1 MTSAVIDQ
9 EVSSTFTPS
18 SQGNQLPARLFSKQ
32 SQALIYNYKEAAVQR
47 MLDFDNVSQR
57 DTPSVAGLIH
67 PGSDGGFYKAFFGFK
82 ELVIPVFN
90 SVKEA
95 CQACPNADVFLNFAS
110 HRSAF
115 GSSVKAIQEPTLRT
129 IVIIA
134 EGMPENEARSLISM
148 AKKNGKVII
157 GPATVGGI
165 QAGAF
170 KIGNTAGTI
179 DNILACKLYRSGSVG
194 FVSKSGGLS
203 NEMYNVLSRT
213 TDGIYEGIAIGGDA
227 FPGSTLTDHVTRFE
241 KLPEVKMIVILGEL
255 GGWDEYGVV
264 DALKRGEITKPVCAW
279 VSGTV
284 AKIFPTEVQFGHA
297 GAKSG
302 GESES
307 AEMKNKALKEAGAI
321 VPQSFEDFSNAISQ
335 TYNKLVAAGHVKP
348 VEEPTPPELPL
359 DFKTAVKAGK
369 VRKPTSIISTIC
381 DDRGEELTYAGVPIS
396 TICDEQYC
404 VGDVIGLL
412 WFKRRLP
419 EYASKFIE
427 MCLKLVADHGPCVSG
442 AHNTIVAARA
452 GKDLVSSLVSG
463 LLTIGPRFGGAID
476 DSARC
481 FKDAHDRKLSAE
493 QFVEGMKQKGK
504 RIPGIGHLIKSA
516 DDIDK
521 RVLLLKDYAKKH
533 FSSSSYLEY
542 ALEVEKYTLQKANN
556 LILNVDGCIG
566 VLFLDLLHSCGL
578 FKKEEIEEI
587 VNVGYL
593 NGFFIVGRSIGL
605 IGHALD
611 QKRMKQPL
619 YRHPWEDVLYDTTPA
634 DY

>member
-1 MTSAVIDQ
+1 MET
-9 EVSSTFTPS
+9 TPS
-18 SQGNQLPARLFSKQ
+18 YSLPARLFTKQ

-82 ELVIPVFN
+82 ELVIPVYN
-90 SVKEA
+90 SISEA
-95 CQACPNADVFLNFAS
+95 CKSNPNADVFLNFAS
-110 HRSAF
+110 HRSAYQ
-115 GSSVKAIQEPTLRT
+115 SSLKALNEPTIRT

-134 EGMPENEARSLISM
+134 EGVPENEARSLISI
-148 AKKNGKVII
+148 AKKNNKVII

-203 NEMYNVLSRT
+203 NEMYNVLSRN

-227 FPGSTLTDHVTRFE
+227 FPGSTLTDHVLRFE
-241 KLPEVKMIVILGEL
+241 KLPEVKMIVVLGEL

-264 DALKRGEITKPVCAW
+264 DALRRGEITKPICAW

-302 GESES
+302 GETES
-307 AEMKNKALKEAGAI
+307 ADAKNSALKKAGAI
-321 VPQSFEDFSNAISQ
+321 VPNSFEDFSEVIAK
-335 TYNKLVAAGHVKP
+335 TYQKLESEGLVKKI
-348 VEEPTPPELPL
+348 EEPTPPELPL
-359 DFKTAVKAGK
+359 DFKTAVKTGK

-396 TICDEQYC
+396 TVCQEQYC
-404 VGDVIGLL
+404 IGDVIGLL
-412 WFKRRLP
+412 WFKKKFP
-419 EYASKFIE
+419 PYASKFVE
-427 MCLKLVADHGPCVSG
+427 MCLKLVSDHGPCVSG

-481 FKDAHDRKLSAE
+481 FKDAYDRSLSAE
-493 QFVEGMKQKGK
+493 QFVEGMKSKGK

-521 RVLLLKDYAKKH
+521 RVVILKEYAKKH
-533 FSSSSYLEY
+533 FSSSNYLEY

-566 VLFLDLLHSCGL
+566 VLFLDLLHSSGL
-578 FKKEEIEEI
+578 FSPEEIKEI
-587 VNVGYL
+587 IDVGYL

-611 QKRMKQPL
+611 QKRMRQPL
-619 YRHPWEDVLYDTTPA
+619 YRHPWEDVLYDV
-634 DY
+634 

>member
-1 MTSAVIDQ
+1 MTNSNFNHG
-9 EVSSTFTPS
+9 SHGS
-18 SQGNQLPARLFSKQ
+18 NLPARLFTKQ

-57 DTPSVAGLIH
+57 DTPSVGGLIH
-67 PGSDGGFYKAFFGFK
+67 PGSDGGMYKAFFGFK
-82 ELVIPVFN
+82 ELVIPVYN
-90 SVKEA
+90 SISEA
-95 CQACPNADVFLNFAS
+95 CQQCPNADVFLNFAS
-110 HRSAF
+110 HRSAYQ
-115 GSSVKAIQEPTLRT
+115 SSLLALREPSIQTV
-129 IVIIA
+129 VIIA
-134 EGMPENEARSLISM
+134 EGVPENEARSLISV
-148 AKKNGKVII
+148 AKKLGKVII

-165 QAGAF
+165 QAGCF

-179 DNILACKLYRSGSVG
+179 DNIMACKLYRSGSVG

-203 NEMYNVLSRT
+203 NEMYNVLSRC

-227 FPGSTLTDHVTRFE
+227 FPGSTLTDHALRYE

-255 GGWDEYGVV
+255 GGWDEYGIV
-264 DALKRGEITKPVCAW
+264 DALKRGEITKPICAW

-307 AEMKNKALKEAGAI
+307 ADAKNNALREAGAV
-321 VPQSFEDFSNAISQ
+321 VPTSFEDFSNVIAA
-335 TYNKLVAAGHVKP
+335 TYAKLEVKGLVKP

-381 DDRGEELTYAGVPIS
+381 DDRGDELSYAGVPIS
-396 TICDEQYC
+396 EVCKEQYNM
-404 VGDVIGLL
+404 GDVIGLL
-412 WFKRRLP
+412 WFKRKLP
-419 EYASKFIE
+419 PYASKFFE

-476 DSARC
+476 DSARV
-481 FKDAHDRKLSAE
+481 FQDAVDNNLQPS
-493 QFVEGMKQKGK
+493 QFVEGMKSKGK

-516 DDIDK
+516 DEIDK
-521 RVLLLKDYAKKH
+521 RVVLLKDYAFTH
-533 FSSSSYLEY
+533 FSSTKYLEY

-566 VLFLDLLHSCGL
+566 VLFLDLLHSSGL
-578 FKKEEIEEI
+578 FTQHEIKDI
-587 VNVGYL
+587 IDVGYL
-593 NGFFIVGRSIGL
+593 NGFFIVGRSVGL

-611 QKRMKQPL
+611 QRRNKQGL
-619 YRHPWEDVLYDTTPA
+619 YRHQADDVHYAL
-634 DY
+634 

>member
-1 MTSAVIDQ
+1 MTNSNLNH
-9 EVSSTFTPS
+9 
-18 SQGNQLPARLFSKQ
+18 GNHGSNLPARLFTKQ

-57 DTPSVAGLIH
+57 DTPSVGGLIH
-67 PGSDGGFYKAFFGFK
+67 PGSDGGMYKAFFGFK
-82 ELVIPVFN
+82 ELVIPVYN
-90 SVKEA
+90 SVSEA
-95 CQACPNADVFLNFAS
+95 CQQCPNADVFLNFAS
-110 HRSAF
+110 HRSAYQ
-115 GSSVKAIQEPTLRT
+115 SSLLALREPSIQTV
-129 IVIIA
+129 VIIA
-134 EGMPENEARSLISM
+134 EGVPENEARSLISI
-148 AKKNGKVII
+148 AKKLGKVII

-165 QAGAF
+165 QAGSF

-179 DNILACKLYRSGSVG
+179 DNIMACKLYRSGSVG

-203 NEMYNVLSRT
+203 NEMYNVLSRC

-227 FPGSTLTDHVTRFE
+227 FPGSTLTDHALRYE

-255 GGWDEYGVV
+255 GGWDEYGIVE
-264 DALKRGEITKPVCAW
+264 ALKRGEITKPICAW

-302 GESES
+302 GETES
-307 AEMKNKALKEAGAI
+307 ADAKNKALRDAGAV
-321 VPQSFEDFSNAISQ
+321 VPSSFEDFSNVIAA
-335 TYNKLVAAGHVKP
+335 TYAKLQSKGLVKP

-381 DDRGEELTYAGVPIS
+381 DDRGDELSYAGVPIS
-396 TICDEQYC
+396 EVCKEQYNM
-404 VGDVIGLL
+404 GDVIGLL
-412 WFKRRLP
+412 WFKRKLP
-419 EYASKFIE
+419 PYASKFFE

-476 DSARC
+476 DSARV
-481 FKDAHDRKLSAE
+481 FQDAVDNNLQPS
-493 QFVEGMKQKGK
+493 QFVEGMKSKGK

-516 DDIDK
+516 DEIDK
-521 RVLLLKDYAKKH
+521 RVVLLKDYAFTH
-533 FSSSSYLEY
+533 FSSTKYLEY

-566 VLFLDLLHSCGL
+566 VLFLDLLHSSGL
-578 FKKEEIEEI
+578 FTQQEIKDI
-587 VNVGYL
+587 IDVGYL
-593 NGFFIVGRSIGL
+593 NGFFIVGRSVGL

-611 QKRMKQPL
+611 QRRNKQGL
-619 YRHPWEDVLYDTTPA
+619 YRHQADDVHYAL
-634 DY
+634 

>member
-1 MTSAVIDQ
+1 MT
-9 EVSSTFTPS
+9 
-18 SQGNQLPARLFSKQ
+18 LPARLFTKQ

-67 PGSDGGFYKAFFGFK
+67 PGAEGGFYKAFFGFK

-90 SVKEA
+90 SISEA
-95 CQACPNADVFLNFAS
+95 CKQNPTADVFLNFAS
-110 HRSAF
+110 HRSAYQ
-115 GSSVKAIQEPTLRT
+115 SSMIALKEPSIRT
-129 IVIIA
+129 VVIIA
-134 EGMPENEARSLISM
+134 EGVPENEARSLLAM

-165 QAGAF
+165 QAGCF

-203 NEMYNVLSRT
+203 NEMYNVLSRC
-213 TDGIYEGIAIGGDA
+213 TDGIYEGIAIGGDS
-227 FPGSTLTDHVTRFE
+227 FPGSTLTDHVLRYE
-241 KLPEVKMIVILGEL
+241 KLPEVKMIVVLGEL
-255 GGWDEYGVV
+255 GGWDEYGIV
-264 DALKRGEITKPVCAW
+264 DALKRGEITKPICCW

-302 GESES
+302 GETES
-307 AEMKNKALKEAGAI
+307 ADAKNNALKKAGAV
-321 VPQSFEDFSNAISQ
+321 VPASFEDFANVIAE
-335 TYNKLVAAGHVKP
+335 TYAKLEASGLVKP

-381 DDRGEELTYAGVPIS
+381 DDRGDELTYNGVAIS
-396 TICDEQYC
+396 EVCKEEY
-404 VGDVIGLL
+404 VLGDVIGLL
-412 WFKRRLP
+412 WFKRKLP
-419 EYASKFIE
+419 SYASRFIE

-476 DSARC
+476 DSARV
-481 FKDAHDRKLSAE
+481 FKDAVEKNLTPE
-493 QFVEGMKQKGK
+493 QFVEGMKSKGK

-516 DDIDK
+516 DDSDK
-521 RVLLLKDYAKKH
+521 RVVILKEYAKTH
-533 FSSSSYLEY
+533 FTSSRYLEY

-566 VLFLDLLHSCGL
+566 VLFLDLLHSCSL
-578 FKKEEIEEI
+578 FSKEEIKEI
-587 VNVGYL
+587 IDVGYL
-593 NGFFIVGRSIGL
+593 NGFFVVGRSIGL

-611 QKRMKQPL
+611 QKRMRQPL
-619 YRHPWEDVLYDTTPA
+619 YRHPWEDVLYA
-634 DY
+634 D

>member
-1 MTSAVIDQ
+1 MNSNTS
-9 EVSSTFTPS
+9 TPRS
-18 SQGNQLPARLFSKQ
+18 EGLPARLFTKQ
-32 SQALIYNYKEAAVQR
+32 TQALIYNYKEAAVQR
-47 MLDFDNVSQR
+47 MLDFDNVAQR
-57 DTPSVAGLIH
+57 DIPSVAGLIH
-67 PGSDGGFYKAFFGFK
+67 PGSDAGFYKAFFGFK
-82 ELVIPVFN
+82 ELVIPVYN
-90 SVKEA
+90 SIEDA
-95 CQACPNADVFLNFAS
+95 CAECPNADVFLNFAS
-110 HRSAF
+110 HRSAYA
-115 GSSVKAIQEPTLRT
+115 SSAKALAQPSIRT
-129 IVIIA
+129 CVIIA
-134 EGMPENEARSLISM
+134 EGMPENEARSLISI
-148 AKKNGKVII
+148 AKKANKVII

-179 DNILACKLYRSGSVG
+179 ENILACKLYRSGSVG

-203 NEMYNVLSRT
+203 NEMYNVLSKT

-227 FPGSTLTDHVTRFE
+227 FPGSTLADHALRFE
-241 KLPEVKMIVILGEL
+241 KLLEVKMIVVLGEL
-255 GGWDEYGVV
+255 GGWDEYGIVE
-264 DALKRGEITKPVCAW
+264 ALKKGQITKPVCAW

-302 GESES
+302 GDSES
-307 AEMKNKALKEAGAI
+307 AEFKNKALKDAGAI
-321 VPQSFEDFSNAISQ
+321 VPTSFEDFATVISE
-335 TYNKLVAAGHVKP
+335 TYAKLVAAGHVKS
-348 VEEPTPPELPL
+348 VQEPTPPELPL

-381 DDRGEELTYAGVPIS
+381 DDRGEELTYNGVPIS
-396 TICDEQYC
+396 TVCEEQYNI
-404 VGDVIGLL
+404 GDVIGLL
-412 WFKRRLP
+412 WFKRRFP
-419 EYASKFIE
+419 AYASKFIE
-427 MCLKLVADHGPCVSG
+427 MCIKLVADHGPCVSG

-476 DSARC
+476 DSARF
-481 FKDAHDRKLSAE
+481 FKDAYDRKLSPAE
-493 QFVEGMKQKGK
+493 FVEGMKAKGK

-521 RVLLLKDYAKKH
+521 RVILLKDYAKKH
-533 FSSSSYLEY
+533 FTSSNYLEY

-587 VNVGYL
+587 VQVGYL

-611 QKRMKQPL
+611 QKRMRQPL
-619 YRHPWEDVLYDTTPA
+619 YRHPWEDVLYDV
-634 DY
+634 